1 MDDAARTQRRSLA
14 RVVEAA
20 LFFFG
25 VTNEEQFE
33 GLLDDA
39 QQRTLLRDW
48 LRSRHCPRDAAAV
61 AADAMEVAQAS
72 AELQLLG
79 RELEESEALLSAAKQ
94 PIIVR
99 RTRPRASCVKL
110 HVHVGRPQLA
120 CRSQSTQTE
129 TKAVAAVAAVAT
141 QIPTRSELAQR
152 QCEEEQCQQQLK
164 KQMVADMRPVLEAAS
179 AARRDA
185 SRRLVEAQELRNST
199 HAGFERAA
207 AEASAAAADRAD
219 AAKDRV
225 KGEALRAKLI
235 DMEDTIEGLLEMY
248 MEAKQLRPAMK
259 LCAICRANVSEA

>member
-1 MDDAARTQRRSLA
+1 MPARAVASALAAFLEEWDLHRARDLADFLDDFDSIHPGANARTLIAYIRSD
-14 RVVEAA
+14 
-20 LFFFG
+20 FFESA
-25 VTNEEQFE
+25 VRAT
-33 GLLDDA
+33 
-39 QQRTLLRDW
+39 
-48 LRSRHCPRDAAAV
+48 V
-61 AADAMEVAQAS
+61 AADAMEVAQVS

-79 RELEESEALLSAAKQ
+79 REESEALLSAAKQ

-164 KQMVADMRPVLEAAS
+164 EQMVADMRPVLEAAS

-207 AEASAAAADRAD
+207 AEASAAAADRAG

-225 KGEALRAKLI
+225 KAEALRAKLI
-235 DMEDTIEGLLEMY
+235 DMEDTIEALKAYSRCTWRLSSCG
-248 MEAKQLRPAMK
+248 QQ
-259 LCAICRANVSEA
+259 